1 MHSILRPTTAFFTGR
16 TAFLARL
23 HSTLRDTHLAAMSG
37 PSGTGK
43 TTLAREYTRQFG
55 KEYQRVLWMN
65 VATRE
70 LSLLAGLGLVNNF
83 HLLPTT
89 EQSLDTLLPT
99 LRTWLE
105 TQQDY
110 LLILDNAND
119 AALLETLLPPQPTGY
134 VLLTTYSAST
144 VSPGLHLELGPLEP
158 AEGALLLLRRAGLIP
173 PTAPLEETE
182 ASLRASALELAGELE
197 NLPLALNLAGAFLH
211 ETEQSLAAYLAAYR
225 EQLAT
230 LPPESAQDQVQ
241 KMSALCT
248 LSLNHLKQACP
259 LAVEILRFCAF
270 LAPDVI
276 PFELFTRAATDPRCS
291 LQEIAH
297 NPHAL
302 PEACA
307 FLLASGLIEVQE
319 EAQTLSV
326 HPLIQAALETI
337 TSSAGQPLARQVFF
351 ALHKVMPATQQK
363 VPTAYHLCYLM
374 HIRRVALSSE
384 QLAVS
389 CQEAA
394 EVLSWAALVLY
405 AQGVSAEAAFFLQ
418 RTLAIW
424 ETLLGSNHAT
434 VTTLQHNLAS
444 LYTNLGNYSEAEN
457 LLYKAITARAQTLG
471 ATHLDTITSLHNLGA
486 VYAKQGKNEHAERTY
501 QKALDLC
508 EHSLGLENPV
518 TAAIQYDLATIYLAQ
533 EQWEQ
538 AEARLQLARPCY
550 ERVLGPEH
558 AETIKVLQDLAS
570 ASIGQQKWEQAE
582 QLLERVS
589 AFYERT
595 LGPDHAET
603 LQALKML
610 AAMYAVREE
619 WAQAEALFL
628 RLGAFYERT
637 LGTPDRETAKMR
649 HALALV
655 YISQEKWSEAE
666 PLLQQVL
673 TAYEATPEKPF
684 ADLVECLEQLLF
696 VALKQEKNDEAA
708 AIAHKIQQTREEQIR
723 QAETLETVAALNQLA
738 GIYLGQGRSAE
749 AGQLLR
755 QATDLSE
762 HMPGLG
768 APAVASNLSVLALA
782 YAHQGKRDPA
792 TSLLWQA
799 LAAWEEALGP
809 DHPDMA
815 SMREQYRELIEQLR
829 H

>member
-1 MHSILRPTTAFFTGR
+1 MNSILRPTTAFFTGR
-16 TAFLARL
+16 TSFLARM
-23 HSTLRDTHLAAMSG
+23 HSTLRDNHLAAISG
-37 PSGTGK
+37 PSGAGK
-43 TTLAREYTRQFG
+43 TTLAREYARQFG
-55 KEYQRVLWMN
+55 KQYQRVLWMN

-70 LSLLAGLGLVNNF
+70 LALLAGIGLASKFN
-83 HLLPTT
+83 LLPAT
-89 EQSLDTLLPT
+89 EQSLDTILPA
-99 LRTWLE
+99 LRNWLE
-105 TQQDY
+105 AQRDY

-119 AALLETLLPPQPTGY
+119 PALLETLLSPQATGY
-134 VLLTTYSAST
+134 VLLTTHSST
-144 VSPGLHLELGPLEP
+144 VSPALPLELGHLEP
-158 AEGALLLLRRAGLIP
+158 EEGALLLIRRAGLVP
-173 PTAPLEETE
+173 PTASLEEAE
-182 ASLRASALELAGELE
+182 ESLRAPALELAYELD
-197 NLPLALNLAGAFLH
+197 NLPLALDMAGAFLH
-211 ETEQSLAAYLAAYR
+211 ETEQSLVDYLAAYR
-225 EQLAT
+225 RQLAAV
-230 LPPESAQDQVQ
+230 PPESAREQVQ
-241 KMSALCT
+241 KISALCS
-248 LSLNHLKQACP
+248 LSLAHLKQVCP
-259 LAVEILRFCAF
+259 LAVEIMRFCAF

-276 PFELFTRAATDPRCS
+276 PFELFARGATDPRCS
-291 LQEIAH
+291 FQEIAH
-297 NPHAL
+297 NPDAL
-302 PEACA
+302 PEACV
-307 FLLASGLIEVQE
+307 FLLAYGLIEIQE

-326 HPLIQAALETI
+326 HPLIQAALESI
-337 TSSAGQPLARQVFF
+337 TASAGQPLARQIFF

-363 VPTAYHLCYLM
+363 VPAAYHLCYLM
-374 HIRRVALSSE
+374 HIRRVATLSE

-389 CQEAA
+389 CKEAA

-405 AQGVSAEAAFFLQ
+405 AQGVYTEAAFFLQ
-418 RTLAIW
+418 RALAIW

-434 VTTLQHNLAS
+434 VMTLQHNLAS

-508 EHSLGLENPV
+508 EHALGLENPV
-518 TAAIQYDLATIYLAQ
+518 TAALQYDLAAIYLAE

-538 AEARLQLARPCY
+538 AETLLQLARPCY

-595 LGPDHAET
+595 RGPDHAET

-628 RLGAFYERT
+628 RLGALYERT
-637 LGTPDRETAKMR
+637 LGALDRESAQMR

-673 TAYEATPEKPF
+673 TAYEAAPEKPYP
-684 ADLVECLEQLLF
+684 DLIECMEQLLF
-696 VALKQEKNDEAA
+696 VALQQEKADEAA

-723 QAETLETVAALNQLA
+723 QAETFDTVAALNQLA
-738 GIYLGQGRSAE
+738 GIYLGQGRSEE
-749 AGQLLR
+749 AAQLLR

-762 HMPGLG
+762 HIPGLG

-829 H
+829 Q